1 MSGLIN
7 FIKGIFSA
15 IFGVFGGKKD
25 GATKAK
31 KSKGYFLEL
40 DDTKGQE
47 AAAPAATTAAPAA
60 NPAPAAATA
69 APKASPRQEKLAAL
83 ANNAASAAA
92 PAPAAPA
99 PAPAPVAPK
108 KPVPTE
114 VNFATKYLVPE
125 NTTARR
131 RPGANM
137 TSYLSMARQVKAS

>member
-15 IFGVFGGKKD
+15 IFGIFGGKKE
-25 GATKAK
+25 GAAKAK

-40 DDTKGQE
+40 DDAKGVEAPAQP
-47 AAAPAATTAAPAA
+47 AAAAAT
-60 NPAPAAATA
+60 PAPATA
-69 APKASPRQEKLAAL
+69 SQASPRQEKRAAL
-83 ANNAASAAA
+83 ANAAQAQAAPA

-99 PAPAPVAPK
+99 PAPAPK

-114 VNFATKYLVPE
+114 VNFATKYLVPA
-125 NTTARR
+125 NTGGRR

-137 TSYLSMARQVKAS
+137 TSYLSMARQVKVS